1 MNNHSK
7 KLTQGILVLSG
18 VVGGLAV
25 ATTLVSFNGGGTDS
39 AEASSAA
46 LADQSQGQQD
56 TAAPEQPPTTVV
68 VYVNED
74 GAVITDP
81 ASTGSGADAPDPEDT
96 PVVESDPEDTPV
108 VESDPED
115 TPVVESET
123 EDTPVDAGSEDGEEG
138 PTTDEDDGP
147 LVMVEVPIWTD
158 DIIDIK
164 PWELIDICE
173 QFPWICGDDGPLVE
187 ELPEPCD
194 PDDGTCPG
202 WVIEEIIEMMPE
214 PCGPGG
220 CPAWVVE
227 DLIQTIDRLDF
238 EYNRID
244 IVHPEFFLEPLA
256 IGGWA
261 PIGF

>member
-25 ATTLVSFNGGGTDS
+25 ATTLVSFNGGGTDP

-46 LADQSQGQQD
+46 LADRAQGQQD

-74 GAVITDP
+74 GTVIDDP
-81 ASTGSGADAPDPEDT
+81 ESTGSGADAP
-96 PVVESDPEDTPV
+96 
-108 VESDPED
+108 DPED

-238 EYNRID
+238 EYNPID